1 MIILVSTHLVV
12 EGLVVCHLL
21 LAPEHLVHAPLAA
34 QLVAA
39 VGGELHVPGVVSA
52 LWRMDREG

>member
-12 EGLVVCHLL
+12 KGLVVCHIL
-21 LAPEHLVHAPLAA
+21 LAPEHLVNAPLTA

-39 VGGELHVPGVVSA
+39 VRGELYVPRVVGA